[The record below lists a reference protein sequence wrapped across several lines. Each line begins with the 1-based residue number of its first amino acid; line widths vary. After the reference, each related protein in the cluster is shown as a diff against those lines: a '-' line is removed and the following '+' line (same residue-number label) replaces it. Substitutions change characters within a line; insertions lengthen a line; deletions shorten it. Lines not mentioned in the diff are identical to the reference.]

1 MKFNKNSKNL
11 SMVIYYFSN
20 IPKKLSLTH
29 NKNTENKLVTSI
41 RKGPWLHWLKMID
54 KNLEG

>member
-1 MKFNKNSKNL
+1 MKFNKNSKNP

-41 RKGPWLHWLKMID
+41 RKGP
-54 KNLEG
+54 